1 MRISAKSRPM
11 GAFVNDPHAGR
22 SVNDNVP
29 GIHPGHELSDLEG
42 VPRQPAGEA
51 VVLYARF
58 AHIGSFP
65 VHAHHG
71 EPVAK
76 ADAPAMNA
84 EPEKPMPGAKP
95 ATKRVTFACLGSVFF
110 HIGLVAI
117 LAMGLVATHEEPQE
131 EAGDAISV
139 VILGDADADQT
150 AAGEQKE
157 EQPQEPEEIVAEAV
171 QPQTLQPTH
180 AQPEQPTEI
189 QPTEI
194 QPEQTRAV
202 APEPVQEAEPVET
215 VQSVQTASPQ
225 TVVTPEPEVLTST
238 APAETSIVQ
247 PMAATVPEEIKP
259 TETAQVA
266 EALPEPVPPEEVVTP
281 TQKPEAM
288 QLVEKPKETAKKE
301 PPKKEPPKKTVK
313 VKAGS
318 GGQNKQDSKKGSSD
332 GEEVAQSDRSSR
344 SAGGNAGEGSAAVA
358 DYPGK
363 VRSRIR
369 RLVRVPSEYKRMREA
384 MSVSVSLTIRSDG
397 SVTGLSVARSS
408 GIPALDQAV
417 IEGVR
422 RASPFPPL
430 PAEWGKPSWSFTQP
444 FQVTGR

>member
-1 MRISAKSRPM
+1 MRISAKSRPV
-11 GAFVNDPHAGR
+11 GAFVTDPHAGK

-95 ATKRVTFACLGSVFF
+95 AGKRVTFACLGSAFF

-117 LAMGLVATHEEPQE
+117 LAMGLVATHEESQE

-139 VILGDADADQT
+139 VILGDSDADQ
-150 AAGEQKE
+150 ASAGEQKE
-157 EQPQEPEEIVAEAV
+157 EPPQEIVAEAV
-171 QPQTLQPTH
+171 QPKTLQPTE
-180 AQPEQPTEI
+180 AQPVQQAETQPTEI
-189 QPTEI
+189 QP
-194 QPEQTRAV
+194 QQTQAV
-202 APEPVQEAEPVET
+202 APEPVQEAAPVEAA
-215 VQSVQTASPQ
+215 QPVQTASPQ
-225 TVVTPEPEVLTST
+225 TVATPEPEVLTTT
-238 APAETSIVQ
+238 APAETSVVQ

-259 TETAQVA
+259 TETAAVA
-266 EALPEPVPPEEVVTP
+266 EALPEPVPPEEVATP
-281 TQKPEAM
+281 APKPEAM
-288 QLVEKPKETAKKE
+288 QPVEKPKETTKKE
-301 PPKKEPPKKTVK
+301 PPKKAAKT
-313 VKAGS
+313 KAGS
-318 GGQNKQDSKKGSSD
+318 GGENKQDSKRGSSD
-332 GEEVAQSDRSSR
+332 GEEVAQSDRNSR
-344 SAGGNAGEGSAAVA
+344 SAGNNSGAGSAAVA
-358 DYPGK
+358 NYPGK
-363 VRSRIR
+363 VQSRIR
-369 RLVRVPSEYKRMREA
+369 RSVRVPSEYKRMSASTTVR
-384 MSVSVSLTIRSDG
+384 VRLTIESGG
-397 SVTGLSVARSS
+397 SLSGLSVARSS

-430 PAEWGKPSWSFTQP
+430 PAEWGRPSWSFTQEV
-444 FQVTGR
+444 QVTGR